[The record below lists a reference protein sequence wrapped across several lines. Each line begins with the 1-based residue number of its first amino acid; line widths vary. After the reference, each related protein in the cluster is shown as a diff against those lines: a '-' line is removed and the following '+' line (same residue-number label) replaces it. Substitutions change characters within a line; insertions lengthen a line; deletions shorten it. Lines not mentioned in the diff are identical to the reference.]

1 MAILPMLGVLII
13 AMVFL
18 VVAIVLFGRRPLR
31 DGSAEVDAERR
42 RMAIIAIVCFAVGV
56 LLLLPPF
63 IFLILALLMPS

>member
-63 IFLILALLMPS
+63 IFVILALLMPS